1 MPSYR
6 PLRHYRRYPRRSRT
20 PRALRWFAAV
30 VLLLL
35 SYLSLF
41 AGCAS
46 PAAEAGGTT
55 AHSEAAFTL
64 PDIPPLLVTPQARA
78 SYLAAHYWQAFNFR
92 DTALISRPEFTEQAL
107 VNFLDILPHV
117 PLNEAQRS
125 LTAMMDSAAADSAMY
140 VHFMGLAGKYL
151 YEPNSPFRNEE
162 YYIPVLR
169 HVIASSRLGEPHKA
183 RPRFRLDMALK
194 NRPGDVAT
202 DFAYILAD
210 GTAGSL
216 RRIKSSYTLLF
227 FNSPDCE
234 ECRRMKAYVD
244 SSPVFKRLTGKG
256 EGISDPA
263 SPVLTILAV
272 YPDEDVELWQAAFY
286 PPCMLNARDA
296 SQIITRR
303 RLYDLRAIPTLYL
316 LDADKRVLLKDVTVE
331 QVELYLRE
339 HARE

>member
-1 MPSYR
+1 MTLYS

-35 SYLSLF
+35 SLLPLF

-46 PAAEAGGTT
+46 QSAETERGT

-64 PDIPPLLVTPQARA
+64 PDIPPLLVTSEARA
-78 SYLAAHYWQAFNFR
+78 SYLAAYYWQGFNFR
-92 DTALISRPEFTEQAL
+92 DTALISRPEVTEQAL
-107 VNFLDILPHV
+107 ADFLDILSRV
-117 PLNEAQRS
+117 PLAEAQSS
-125 LTAMMDSAAADSAMY
+125 LTAMMDSAAVDSAMY
-140 VHFMGLAGKYL
+140 AHFMKLSGKYL

-169 HVIASSRLGEPHKA
+169 HVIASPRLGEPDKA

-194 NRPGDVAT
+194 NRPGDVAA
-202 DFAYILAD
+202 DFAYTLAN
-210 GTAGSL
+210 GTVGSL
-216 RRIKSSYTLLF
+216 RQIKSSYTLLF

-234 ECRRMKAYVD
+234 DCRRVKDYMAA
-244 SSPVFKRLTGKG
+244 SEHLAGMTG
-256 EGISDPA
+256 EGSARRPRL
-263 SPVLTILAV
+263 VILES
-272 YPDEDVELWQAAFY
+272 YPDEDVEQWRAAAY

-296 SQIITRR
+296 SQAINRH
-303 RLYDLRAIPTLYL
+303 RLYDLKAVPCLYL

-331 QVELYLRE
+331 HVELYLRE
-339 HARE
+339 HARN